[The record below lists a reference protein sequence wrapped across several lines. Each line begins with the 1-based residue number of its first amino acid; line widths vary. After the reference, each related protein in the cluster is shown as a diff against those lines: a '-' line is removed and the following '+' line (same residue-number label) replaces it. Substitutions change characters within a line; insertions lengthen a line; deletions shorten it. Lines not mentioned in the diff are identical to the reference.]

1 MPLHWNLKK
10 WLAMERNIY
19 RPSEL
24 QTLLAEQEGVYL
36 SLQTI
41 SALMNGKPSAIRVQ
55 TIQALC
61 NVLDCKLSDFCDIV
75 PQSARERAKQRK
87 VAGDTPRHLYG
98 AKGQTTTPPRQAGP
112 ERFFPDAD
120 DFVHPK
126 DAEEQGEER

>member
-1 MPLHWNLKK
+1 MPLQWNLKK
-10 WLAMERNIY
+10 WLATERNIY

-41 SALMNGKPSAIRVQ
+41 SALINGKPGAIRVQ

-75 PQSARERAKQRK
+75 PESARARAKQRN
-87 VAGDTPRHLYG
+87 VVGDPPKYIYG
-98 AKGQTTTPPRQAGP
+98 GKGKTTKPPQEAGP

-120 DFVHPK
+120 DFVPPQ
-126 DAEEQGEER
+126 DAEEKREEG